1 MLRVFTE
8 SYFRKDYNST
18 LLLQNLL
25 VFNIKGIFQKQGK
38 KTKDVVSACPAAG
51 SDKPKTSMPGSCN
64 GHAQN
69 FSTAK

>member
-38 KTKDVVSACPAAG
+38 KQ
-51 SDKPKTSMPGSCN
+51 KT
-64 GHAQN
+64 
-69 FSTAK
+69 

>member
-38 KTKDVVSACPAAG
+38 KK
-51 SDKPKTSMPGSCN
+51 KT
-64 GHAQN
+64 
-69 FSTAK
+69 